1 MLLMSSFSVF
11 DSKGGEV
18 VGPKA
23 SSTHNNTKSIDF
35 KFLEDTMIQ
44 VVTFNW
50 CQSTCGFGYGMLRRL
65 KGRALFGNGLRK
77 EGKWIM
83 ELGEA

>member
-1 MLLMSSFSVF
+1 MF

-23 SSTHNNTKSIDF
+23 SSTHNNTKIHKF
-35 KFLEDTMIQ
+35 KKIWKISNGTKIQ

-50 CQSTCGFGYGMLRRL
+50 CQATSGFGYGMLRRS
-65 KGRALFGNGLRK
+65 KGENPKWEWSENGEESGLRS
-77 EGKWIM
+77 
-83 ELGEA
+83 